1 MVFRSCGG
9 RAAILLAL
17 LAYAGPA
24 LAQATAPSG
33 YTNTLKWYHRQ
44 AEAGDARAQFLLG
57 IKFETG
63 TDVPLNLER
72 AADWFERAARQDF
85 PDAQFKYATMLE
97 AGRGRAIDRAKAET
111 WYRAAALRAHAPAQF
126 NLGVMLIN
134 RAQSDDDVAEA
145 LSWLIRAADSGL
157 APAQALV
164 ARLSDVHTGKV
175 LENARNLARVPL
187 ATVANGR

>member
-1 MVFRSCGG
+1 MVFRSCWG
-9 RAAILLAL
+9 RAALLLAL

-24 LAQATAPSG
+24 PAQTAAPSG
-33 YTNTLKWYHRQ
+33 YTDTLNWYHRQ

-57 IKFETG
+57 IKYETG
-63 TDVPLNLER
+63 TDVRMDLER

-97 AGRGRAIDRAKAET
+97 AGRGRAIDRTKAET

-134 RAQSDDDVAEA
+134 RARSDDDVAEA
-145 LSWLIRAADSGL
+145 LSWLIRAAESGL
-157 APAQALV
+157 VPAQDLAT
-164 ARLSDVHTGKV
+164 RLSNAHAGQV
-175 LENARNLARVPL
+175 LESARNLARVPL
-187 ATVANGR
+187 ANVANGR